1 MEACEIASRGSIT
14 ENTKSQS
21 EASEAFREDELEANI
36 LKFVPIILSYV
47 ICCKL
52 HFDVNNYT
60 PTSNLTRSIE
70 RKRCILL
77 NCLHVNRYG

>member
-36 LKFVPIILSYV
+36 LKFVSY
-47 ICCKL
+47 
-52 HFDVNNYT
+52 HMSSTVNFT
-60 PTSNLTRSIE
+60 LM
-70 RKRCILL
+70 
-77 NCLHVNRYG
+77 